1 LTGQYL
7 ENQTEGID
15 AVNPDTQE
23 QATEVDRTVRI
34 VAALFVFV
42 MGSISFPL
50 LPMVVGAV
58 TDHLDFSTREVG
70 LIASADMFGMFLA
83 AIAAIYWI
91 RRANWRRLAIGL
103 ALCLC
108 LCHVVSS
115 QLQHF
120 APLLA
125 VRLLAGFCGG
135 SMMALGG
142 TALTDG
148 SRPERNTALFIGMQ
162 MAVASAGF
170 LVMPR
175 FIEGYG
181 VAGAYGFL
189 AALAMPA
196 LIAAFWMPSAG
207 KWPRESEEGSVAKSG
222 LTGSALTRA
231 VLVVLFATLPAFWFH
246 VAYAASWAYIER
258 LGVASGMS
266 VEAVGQTLSL
276 SFLAGIGGSVVAWLL
291 SDRIGRLW
299 PCVITLA
306 LQLASLGV
314 LGFYLTGP
322 TAYVLALMVYVFC
335 ITFPFPYLL
344 AFAIEMDR
352 TGRAAVL
359 FLLMVKA
366 GIAIGPFFASN
377 FVSKTDFTL
386 PLLIAAIFYSVCL
399 VNLWGVA
406 LLNRAISRDAAAKA

>member
-1 LTGQYL
+1 LNPGTH
-7 ENQTEGID
+7 NQKI
-15 AVNPDTQE
+15 
-23 QATEVDRTVRI
+23 EVDRTVRI
-34 VAALFVFV
+34 AAALFVFV

-58 TDHLDFSTREVG
+58 TDHLDFSVRQVG

-91 RRANWRRLAIGL
+91 RRANWRQLAIGL

-108 LCHVVSS
+108 LCHAVSS
-115 QLQHF
+115 QLQEF
-120 APLLA
+120 VPLLMI
-125 VRLLAGFCGG
+125 RLLAGFCGG

-162 MAVASAGF
+162 MAVASTGF
-170 LVMPR
+170 MVMPR

-189 AALAMPA
+189 AVLAVPA
-196 LIAAFWMPSAG
+196 VIAAFWMPTAG
-207 KWPRESEEGSVAKSG
+207 RWPRESEEGNVANSV
-222 LTGSALTRA
+222 LTGSAFTRA
-231 VLVVLFATLPAFWFH
+231 LLVLLFATLPAFWFH

-306 LQLASLGV
+306 LQLASLGM
-314 LGFYLTGP
+314 LAFNLNSP
-322 TAYVLALMVYVFC
+322 TVYVFALMIYVFC

-352 TGRAAVL
+352 TGRGAVL

-386 PLLIAAIFYSVCL
+386 PLLIAAIFYTFCL
-399 VNLWGVA
+399 VNMWGVGS
-406 LLNRAISRDAAAKA
+406 LDRAINRRASANA